1 MIELGF
7 GYKRGLS
14 FEGVVMNNFTRQ
26 LFFSAIIFL
35 SSTFPVLSQDLGP
48 GFTKV
53 KDGIY
58 VYASKDGNSTCSV
71 VLTEEGPVIID
82 ACQRPPDT
90 RHLMAAVKK
99 LTDKPVRFLID
110 TEVHNDHT
118 FGHWMFSPP
127 AVVINAEGAGAAMK
141 KGFDPKRAD
150 ALAAESPEMAEAV
163 KGYKMV
169 VPHMEYRNKMTI
181 NLGERT
187 FELLQL
193 KNVHSE
199 ADTAVWLPKE
209 RVLFAASAA
218 NVKSFINL
226 RPFVRIP
233 DVLAS
238 YKLMKSLNPEIV
250 VPGHGAV
257 TTTKIFDEYEGFYNV
272 LVKRVGEMAA
282 QGKSLDEIKK
292 ELKMPEYAD
301 WAGQNNLP
309 QNITVAYESVKK

>member
-1 MIELGF
+1 MKI
-7 GYKRGLS
+7 GLS
-14 FEGVVMNNFTRQ
+14 GG
-26 LFFSAIIFL
+26 LFVWLWMLAMPFSVQA
-35 SSTFPVLSQDLGP
+35 QDLGP

-58 VYASKDGNSTCSV
+58 VYAAKEGNSTCSV

-82 ACQRPPDT
+82 TCQRPPDT
-90 RHLMAAVKK
+90 HRLMAGVKK
-99 LTDKPVRFLID
+99 LTDKPVRFVID

-118 FGHWMFSPP
+118 FGHWVFSPP
-127 AVVINAEGAGAAMK
+127 AVVINAEGAGGAMR
-141 KGFDPKRAD
+141 KGFDPKRVET
-150 ALAAESPEMAEAV
+150 LAAESPEMAEAV

-169 VPHMEYRNKMTI
+169 VPQIEYRNRMTI

-187 FELLQL
+187 FELLYL

-199 ADTAVWLPKE
+199 ADTAIWLPKE

-218 NVKSFINL
+218 NVKSIINL

-257 TTTKIFDEYEGFYNV
+257 STTKIFDEYEAFYNL

-292 ELKMPEYAD
+292 ELKMPEYTD
-301 WAGQNNLP
+301 WADQNNLP
-309 QNITVAYESVKK
+309 QNVTVAYESIKK

>member
-1 MIELGF
+1 MRTGRLGRPF
-7 GYKRGLS
+7 VVGLLAWVAS
-14 FEGVVMNNFTRQ
+14 
-26 LFFSAIIFL
+26 
-35 SSTFPVLSQDLGP
+35 FPVQAQDLGP

-58 VYASKDGNSTCSV
+58 VFASKDGNSTCSV

-82 ACQRPPDT
+82 TCQRPPDT
-90 RHLMAAVKK
+90 HRLMAGVKK
-99 LTDKPVRFLID
+99 LTDKPVRFVLD

-118 FGHWMFSPP
+118 FGHWVFSPP
-127 AVVINAEGAGAAMK
+127 AIVINAEGAGAAMK
-141 KGFDPKRAD
+141 KGFNPKRAAD
-150 ALAAESPEMAEAV
+150 LAAESPEMAEAV

-169 VPHMEYRNKMTI
+169 VPQIEYRNRMTI

-187 FELLQL
+187 FELIYL

-199 ADTAVWLPKE
+199 ADTAIWLPKE

-218 NVKSFINL
+218 NVKSIINL

-238 YKLMKSLNPEIV
+238 YKLMKSLNPEVV

-257 TTTKIFDEYEGFYNV
+257 STTKIFDEYESFYN
-272 LVKRVGEMAA
+272 LLMKRVGDMAA

-309 QNITVAYESVKK
+309 QNITVAYESIKK

>member
-1 MIELGF
+1 
-7 GYKRGLS
+7 
-14 FEGVVMNNFTRQ
+14 MNNFKRQ
-26 LFFSAIIFL
+26 LFFSAILFL

-118 FGHWMFSPP
+118 FGHWVFSPP

-150 ALAAESPEMAEAV
+150 ALAAESAEMAEAV

-169 VPHMEYRNKMTI
+169 VPHIEYKNKMTI
-181 NLGERT
+181 QLGERT
-187 FELLQL
+187 FELLYL

-209 RVLFAASAA
+209 RVLFASSAA

-257 TTTKIFDEYEGFYNV
+257 TTTKIFDEYEAFYNL

>member
-1 MIELGF
+1 MKLTVRSGILG
-7 GYKRGLS
+7 
-14 FEGVVMNNFTRQ
+14 
-26 LFFSAIIFL
+26 AIILFCAV
-35 SSTFPVLSQDLGP
+35 FPAQAQELGP

-58 VYASKDGNSTCSV
+58 VYAAKEGNSTCSV

-82 ACQRPPDT
+82 TCQRPPDT
-90 RHLMAAVKK
+90 HRLMDGVKK
-99 LTDKPVRFLID
+99 LTDKPVRFIID

-118 FGHWMFSPP
+118 FGHWVFSPP
-127 AVVINAEGAGAAMK
+127 GVVINAEGAGVAMRK
-141 KGFDPKRAD
+141 AFDPKRVE
-150 ALAAESPEMAEAV
+150 ALAAESPEMAEAA
-163 KGYKMV
+163 KGYKMI
-169 VPHMEYRNKMTI
+169 VPQIEYRNHMTI

-187 FELLQL
+187 FELIYL

-218 NVKSFINL
+218 NVRTILNL

-257 TTTKIFDEYEGFYNV
+257 STTKIFDEYEGFYN
-272 LVKRVGEMAA
+272 LLMKRVGEMAA

-301 WAGQNNLP
+301 WADQNNLP
-309 QNITVAYESVKK
+309 QNITVAYESIKK

>member
-1 MIELGF
+1 MKATVRLEILG
-7 GYKRGLS
+7 LL
-14 FEGVVMNNFTRQ
+14 VLMC
-26 LFFSAIIFL
+26 AA
-35 SSTFPVLSQDLGP
+35 FPAQAQELGP

-58 VYASKDGNSTCSV
+58 VYAAKEGNSTCSV
-71 VLTEEGPVIID
+71 VVTEDGPVIID
-82 ACQRPPDT
+82 TCQRPPDT
-90 RHLMAAVKK
+90 HRLMAGVKK
-99 LTDKPVRFLID
+99 LTDKPVRFVID
-110 TEVHNDHT
+110 TEIHNDHT
-118 FGHWMFSPP
+118 FGHWVFSPP
-127 AVVINAEGAGAAMK
+127 AMVINAEGAGAAMK
-141 KGFDPKRAD
+141 KQFDPKRVEK
-150 ALAAESPEMAEAV
+150 LAAESPEMAEAI
-163 KGYKMV
+163 KGYKMI
-169 VPHMEYRNKMTI
+169 VPQIEYRNQMTI

-187 FELLQL
+187 FELIYL

-218 NVKSFINL
+218 NVKSIINL

-257 TTTKIFDEYEGFYNV
+257 STTKIFDEYEGFYN
-272 LVKRVGEMAA
+272 LLMKRVGEMVA
-282 QGKSLDEIKK
+282 QGKSPDEIKK

-301 WAGQNNLP
+301 WADQNNLP
-309 QNITVAYESVKK
+309 QNITVAYESLKK

>member
-1 MIELGF
+1 MKATVRLEILG
-7 GYKRGLS
+7 LL
-14 FEGVVMNNFTRQ
+14 V
-26 LFFSAIIFL
+26 LICAA
-35 SSTFPVLSQDLGP
+35 FPAQAQELGP

-58 VYASKDGNSTCSV
+58 VYAAKEGNSTCSV
-71 VLTEEGPVIID
+71 VVTEEGPVIID
-82 ACQRPPDT
+82 TCQRPPDT
-90 RHLMAAVKK
+90 HRLMAGVKK
-99 LTDKPVRFLID
+99 LTDKPVRFVID
-110 TEVHNDHT
+110 TEIHNDHT
-118 FGHWMFSPP
+118 FGHWVFSPP
-127 AVVINAEGAGAAMK
+127 AMVINAEGAGAAMK
-141 KGFDPKRAD
+141 KQFDPKRVEK
-150 ALAAESPEMAEAV
+150 LAAESPEMAEAI
-163 KGYKMV
+163 KGYKMI
-169 VPHMEYRNKMTI
+169 VPQIEYRNQMTI

-187 FELLQL
+187 FELIYL

-218 NVKSFINL
+218 NVKSIINL

-257 TTTKIFDEYEGFYNV
+257 STTKIFDEYEGFYN
-272 LVKRVGEMAA
+272 LLMKRVGEMVA
-282 QGKSLDEIKK
+282 QGKSPDEIKK

-301 WAGQNNLP
+301 WADQNNLP
-309 QNITVAYESVKK
+309 QNITVAYESLKK

>member
-1 MIELGF
+1 M
-7 GYKRGLS
+7 KAGLI
-14 FEGVVMNNFTRQ
+14 GG
-26 LFFSAIIFL
+26 LFVWLWMLAIPFSVRA
-35 SSTFPVLSQDLGP
+35 QDLGP

-58 VYASKDGNSTCSV
+58 VYAAKEGNSTCSV

-82 ACQRPPDT
+82 SCQTPPDT
-90 RHLMAAVKK
+90 HRLMAAVKK
-99 LTDKPVRFLID
+99 LTDKPVRFVID

-118 FGHWMFSPP
+118 FGHWVFSPP
-127 AVVINAEGAGAAMK
+127 AIVVNAEGATEGMK
-141 KGFDPKRAD
+141 KGFDPKRVET
-150 ALAAESPEMAEAV
+150 LAAQSPEMREAI
-163 KGYKMV
+163 KGYKMIT
-169 VPHMEYRNKMTI
+169 PQIEYRNRMTI

-187 FELLQL
+187 FELIYL

-199 ADTAVWLPKE
+199 ADEAIWLPKE

-218 NVKSFINL
+218 NVRSIINL

-257 TTTKIFDEYEGFYNV
+257 TTTKIFDEYEAFYNL

-292 ELKMPEYAD
+292 DLKMPEYAD

-309 QNITVAYESVKK
+309 QNITVAYESIKK

>member
-1 MIELGF
+1 MKI
-7 GYKRGLS
+7 RS
-14 FEGVVMNNFTRQ
+14 AVI
-26 LFFSAIIFL
+26 FFVA
-35 SSTFPVLSQDLGP
+35 VLSWASYTAQAQDLGP

-58 VYASKDGNSTCSV
+58 VYAAKEGNSTCSV

-82 ACQRPPDT
+82 SCQTPPDT
-90 RHLMAAVKK
+90 HRLMAAVKK
-99 LTDKPVRFLID
+99 LTDKPVRFVID

-118 FGHWMFSPP
+118 FGHWVFSPP
-127 AVVINAEGAGAAMK
+127 AIVVNAEGATEGMK
-141 KGFDPKRAD
+141 KGFDPKRVET
-150 ALAAESPEMAEAV
+150 LAAQSPEMREAI
-163 KGYKMV
+163 KGYKMIT
-169 VPHMEYRNKMTI
+169 PQIEYRNRMTI

-187 FELLQL
+187 FELIYL

-199 ADTAVWLPKE
+199 ADEAIWLPKE

-218 NVKSFINL
+218 NVRSIINL

-257 TTTKIFDEYEGFYNV
+257 TTTKIFDEYEAFYNL

-292 ELKMPEYAD
+292 DLKMPEYAD

-309 QNITVAYESVKK
+309 QNITVAYESIKK

>member
-1 MIELGF
+1 MRATVRLVF
-7 GYKRGLS
+7 
-14 FEGVVMNNFTRQ
+14 FE
-26 LFFSAIIFL
+26 AIFL
-35 SSTFPVLSQDLGP
+35 LCAVLAAPAQELGP

-58 VYASKDGNSTCSV
+58 VFAAKEGNSTCSV

-82 ACQRPPDT
+82 TCQRPPDT
-90 RHLMAAVKK
+90 HRLMAGVKK
-99 LTDKPVRFLID
+99 LTDKPVRFVID

-118 FGHWMFSPP
+118 FGHWLFSPP
-127 AVVINAEGAGAAMK
+127 GVVINAEGAGAAMK
-141 KGFDPKRAD
+141 KTFDPKRVE
-150 ALAAESPEMAEAV
+150 ALAAESPEMAEAAR
-163 KGYKMV
+163 GYKMI
-169 VPHMEYRNKMTI
+169 VPQIEYRNHMTI

-187 FELLQL
+187 FELIYL
-193 KNVHSE
+193 KNVPSE

-218 NVKSFINL
+218 NVRTIINL

-257 TTTKIFDEYEGFYNV
+257 STTKIFDEYEGFYT
-272 LVKRVGEMAA
+272 LLLKRVTDMAR
-282 QGKSLDEIKK
+282 QGKSLEEIKK

-301 WAGQNNLP
+301 WAGQDRLGV
-309 QNITVAYESVKK
+309 NIDVAYASMAK

>member
-1 MIELGF
+1 MRLSAGLAVILGLISF
-7 GYKRGLS
+7 GLARTAAG
-14 FEGVVMNNFTRQ
+14 
-26 LFFSAIIFL
+26 
-35 SSTFPVLSQDLGP
+35 QDLGP

-58 VYASKDGNSTCSV
+58 VYAAKEGNSNCSV
-71 VLTEEGPVIID
+71 VLTEEGAVVVD

-90 RHLMAAVKK
+90 HHLMAAIKK

-118 FGHWMFSPP
+118 FGHWVFSPP
-127 AVVINAEGAGAAMK
+127 AIVINAEGAGAAMK
-141 KGFDPKRAD
+141 KQFDPKRIE
-150 ALAAESPEMAEAV
+150 ALKAQSAEMAEAV
-163 KGYKMV
+163 KGYRMI
-169 VPHMEYRNKMTI
+169 VPQIEYRDRMTLY
-181 NLGERT
+181 LGERT
-187 FELLQL
+187 FELIYL

-218 NVKSFINL
+218 NVRTIINL

-238 YKLMKSLNPEIV
+238 YQLMKSLHPEV
-250 VPGHGAV
+250 VIPGHGAV
-257 TTTKIFDEYEGFYNV
+257 STTKIFDEYEAFYD
-272 LVKRVGEMAA
+272 LLTKRVVELAA

-292 ELKMPEYAD
+292 ELKMPEYAS

-309 QNITVAYESVKK
+309 QNITVAYASVKK

>member
-1 MIELGF
+1 MKTRVRILWLAVFAFGIATALGEAQELG
-7 GYKRGLS
+7 S
-14 FEGVVMNNFTRQ
+14 
-26 LFFSAIIFL
+26 
-35 SSTFPVLSQDLGP
+35 

-58 VYASKDGNSTCSV
+58 VYAAKPGNSTCSI

-90 RHLMAAVKK
+90 HRLMAGVKK

-118 FGHWMFSPP
+118 FGHWVFSPP
-127 AVVINAEGAGAAMK
+127 AVVINAEGAGVAMK
-141 KGFDPKRAD
+141 KGFNPKRIE

-163 KGYKMV
+163 KGYQMIA
-169 VPHMEYRNKMTI
+169 PHIEYRNRMTI
-181 NLGERT
+181 HLGERT
-187 FELLQL
+187 FELIYL

-199 ADTAVWLPKE
+199 ADTAIWLPKE

-218 NVKSFINL
+218 NVKSIINL
-226 RPFVRIP
+226 RPFVRIG
-233 DVLAS
+233 DLLAS
-238 YKLMKSLNPEIV
+238 YKLMKSLDPEFV
-250 VPGHGAV
+250 VPGHGPV
-257 TTTKIFDEYEGFYNV
+257 STTKIFDEYEGFYNL
-272 LVKRVGEMAA
+272 LVKRVGDMAA
-282 QGKSLDEIKK
+282 QGKSLDAIKK

-309 QNITVAYESVKK
+309 QNITVAYESIKK